1 MMEQNSKTILV
12 TGATGFIASHT
23 CVELIEAGYKV
34 VGIDNFVNSKPEVL
48 GKIKSITGVEI
59 GFYEGDVND
68 AIILKKIFS
77 ENDIS
82 AVIHFAGLK
91 AVGES
96 VAKPLEYYH
105 NNLGSTI
112 TLCEVMREF
121 GCKNIIFSSSAT
133 VYGNPQALP
142 ITESFPVGGTTN
154 PYGTTKLMCE
164 RILQDLHISDNAWGI
179 CLLRYFNPIGGHASG
194 LLGEEPN
201 GIPNNLMPYI
211 VKVAVGELP
220 RLNVFGDDYPTKDG
234 TGVRDYIHVVDLAKG
249 HVCALSK
256 LWKDNG
262 VHIYNLGTG
271 NGFSVLELVK
281 TFIEVNG
288 VDVPY
293 VISPRRDGDIAA
305 CYADASKAKEEL
317 GWSAEKT
324 VVDMCRDSWNFVKAN
339 K

>member
-1 MMEQNSKTILV
+1 MENKKILV

-34 VGIDNFVNSKPEVL
+34 VGIDNFANSKPEVL
-48 GKIKSITGVEI
+48 NKIKAITGVEI
-59 GFYEGDVND
+59 DFYQGDVND

-77 ENDIS
+77 EHDIC
-82 AVIHFAGLK
+82 AAIHFAGLK

-133 VYGNPQALP
+133 VYGNPQSLP
-142 ITESFPVGGTTN
+142 ITENFPVGGTTN

-164 RILQDLHISDNAWGI
+164 RILQDLHVSDNEWGV

-220 RLNVFGDDYPTKDG
+220 KLNVFGDDYPTKDG
-234 TGVRDYIHVVDLAKG
+234 TGVRDYIHVVDLVKG
-249 HVCALSK
+249 HVCALKK
-256 LWKDNG
+256 LLKENG

-339 K
+339 KK

>member
-1 MMEQNSKTILV
+1 MENKTILV

-34 VGIDNFVNSKPEVL
+34 VGIDNFANSKPEVL
-48 GKIKSITGVEI
+48 NKIKAITGVEI
-59 GFYEGDVND
+59 AFYEGDVND
-68 AIILKKIFS
+68 ASILKKIFS
-77 ENDIS
+77 ENDIC
-82 AVIHFAGLK
+82 AAIHFAGLK

-112 TLCEVMREF
+112 TLCEVMRDF
-121 GCKNIIFSSSAT
+121 DCKNIIFSSSAT
-133 VYGNPQALP
+133 VYGNPQSLP
-142 ITESFPVGGTTN
+142 ITEDFPVGGTTN

-164 RILQDLHISDNAWGI
+164 RILQDLYASDNEWGV

-211 VKVAVGELP
+211 MKVAVGELP

-249 HVCALSK
+249 HVCALNK
-256 LWKDNG
+256 LLKDNG

-305 CYADASKAKEEL
+305 CYADASKAKKEL

-324 VVDMCRDSWNFVKAN
+324 VVDMCRDSWNFVKNN

>member
-1 MMEQNSKTILV
+1 MDYDAL
-12 TGATGFIASHT
+12 
-23 CVELIEAGYKV
+23 EAVFKAHPE
-34 VGIDNFVNSKPEVL
+34 IDS
-48 GKIKSITGVEI
+48 
-59 GFYEGDVND
+59 
-68 AIILKKIFS
+68 
-77 ENDIS
+77 
-82 AVIHFAGLK
+82 VIHFAGLK
-91 AVGES
+91 SVGES
-96 VAKPLEYYH
+96 VSLPLLYYH
-105 NNLGSTI
+105 NNLTGTFN
-112 TLCEVMREF
+112 LCNLMIKYNVNR
-121 GCKNIIFSSSAT
+121 IVFSSSAT
-133 VYGNPQALP
+133 VYGNPQSLP
-142 ITESFPVGGTTN
+142 ITENFSVGGTTN

-164 RILQDLHISDNAWGI
+164 RILQDLQVSDNEWGV

-220 RLNVFGDDYPTKDG
+220 KLNVFGDDYPTKDG

-249 HVCALSK
+249 HVCSLKK
-256 LWKDNG
+256 LLKENG

-339 K
+339 KK

>member
-1 MMEQNSKTILV
+1 MENKTILV

-34 VGIDNFVNSKPEVL
+34 VGIDNFANSKPEVL
-48 GKIKSITGVEI
+48 NKIKAITGVEI
-59 GFYEGDVND
+59 AFYEGDVND
-68 AIILKKIFS
+68 ANLLKKIFS
-77 ENDIS
+77 ENDIC
-82 AVIHFAGLK
+82 AAIHFAGLK

-112 TLCEVMREF
+112 TLCEVMRDF

-133 VYGNPQALP
+133 VYGNPQSLP
-142 ITESFPVGGTTN
+142 ITEDFPVGGTTN

-164 RILQDLHISDNAWGI
+164 RILQDLYVSDNAWGV

-249 HVCALSK
+249 HVCALKK
-256 LWKDNG
+256 LLQDNG

-305 CYADASKAKEEL
+305 CYADASKAKKEL

-324 VVDMCRDSWNFVKAN
+324 VVDMCRDSWNFVKATQ